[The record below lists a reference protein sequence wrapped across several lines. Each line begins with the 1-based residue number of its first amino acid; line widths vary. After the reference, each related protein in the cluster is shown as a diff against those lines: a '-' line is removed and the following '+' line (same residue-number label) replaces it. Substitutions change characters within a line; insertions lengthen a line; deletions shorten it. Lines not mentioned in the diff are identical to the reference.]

1 MRCVLAAIVAT
12 ACLAACAGEPL
23 PPERPRGAKA
33 AVEAKKAKKARHG
46 SEAIREK
53 PEGDKV
59 SGDGKAWSGW
69 RYAGSR
75 DDCFFLVGRRC
86 FATEKSAC
94 KAAKCG
100 KKRCVGDDGAPPTMR
115 CR

>member
-23 PPERPRGAKA
+23 PPERPRGAKQ
-33 AVEAKKAKKARHG
+33 VKAKKAKHG

-53 PEGDKV
+53 PDGDKV

-75 DDCFFLVGRRC
+75 DDCFFLLGRRC
-86 FATEKSAC
+86 FATEAAAC